1 MNHMATTGNRGGG
14 QRSKGE
20 RRFVGTR
27 VPVRDHDLLV
37 AAAAAHG
44 LTVSEYVAETLVE
57 KLNSENFSHTD
68 LQEELPIGQ
77 MAS

>member
-1 MNHMATTGNRGGG
+1 MAATGNRGGG

-27 VPVRDHDLLV
+27 VPVADHDLLV

-44 LTVSEYVAETLVE
+44 LTVSEYVAAVLTE
-57 KLNSENFSHTD
+57 KLRSENLDQT
-68 LQEELPIGQ
+68 QEELPIGPK
-77 MAS
+77 AT